1 MKGLNIIVTAKQV
14 PDTTEVRIDPK
25 TNTLIR
31 EGIPNIINPED
42 MNAVEAAL
50 ALKEEHGGTVTA
62 ITMGPPQ
69 AEDALEEIIA
79 MGADRGVLLTDRAF
93 AGSDTLVTAF
103 TISRA
108 IMKIKNY
115 DLILCGRQAIDGD
128 TAQVG
133 PQIASFLDLPQVTYA
148 EDIKF
153 DGSGL
158 IIKRSLE
165 ECVEMVRL
173 KLPALVTVTS
183 GLNRPRHAKLYNID
197 NACDGSMI
205 SIWDI
210 KDIKIPKRMLG
221 LNASP
226 TIVKRIF
233 EPKRNKKGEI
243 LHGSVKEMAGALIQ
257 KLKDM
262 NFTVKNN

>member
-1 MKGLNIIVTAKQV
+1 MKGLNIVVTVKQV
-14 PDTTEVRIDPK
+14 PDTTDVRIDSK

-50 ALKEEHGGTVTA
+50 SLRDLHGGTVTA
-62 ITMGPPQ
+62 LTMGPPQ
-69 AEDALEEIIA
+69 AEEALEEIIA
-79 MGADRGVLLTDRAF
+79 MGADRGILLTDRAF
-93 AGSDTLVTAF
+93 AGSDTLITAF
-103 TISRA
+103 TLSRA

-148 EDIKF
+148 EEIKF
-153 DGSGL
+153 DNKEL

-165 ECVEMVRL
+165 DCVEMVRL

-183 GLNRPRHAKLYNID
+183 RLNKPRYAKLYNID
-197 NACDGSMI
+197 KACGGSLI
-205 SIWDI
+205 SRWNIR
-210 KDIKIPKRMLG
+210 DIKIPKLMLG
-221 LNASP
+221 LHASP

-233 EPKRNKKGEI
+233 EPIRNKKGEI
-243 LHGSVKEMAGALIQ
+243 LHGSVKEMAGTLIQ
-257 KLKDM
+257 KLKDL
-262 NFTVKNN
+262 NFTVKTN